1 VSAALA
7 AAAPKRP
14 VGFLARVLLAPIR
27 LYKAVL
33 SPLLPPMCRFHPSC
47 SVYAMG
53 AITVHGPF
61 KGLWLAMRRLG
72 RCHPFN
78 PGGLDPVPPRDGVD
92 AATLVSRI
100 DPQLGRRLSTAL
112 PELQQPHA
120 TRPPASE

>member
-1 VSAALA
+1 MSQALTA
-7 AAAPKRP
+7 GVPRRP
-14 VGFLARVLLAPIR
+14 VGFLARLLLAPIR

-61 KGLWLAMRRLG
+61 KGLWLAVLRIG

-78 PGGLDPVPPRDGVD
+78 PGGIDPVPPRDGL
-92 AATLVSRI
+92 AAAAIVSRF
-100 DPQLGRRLSTAL
+100 DPQLGRRLAT
-112 PELQQPHA
+112 ELNDAPHP
-120 TRPPASE
+120 RES

>member
-1 VSAALA
+1 MSASSAS
-7 AAAPKRP
+7 
-14 VGFLARVLLAPIR
+14 VGWLARLLLLPIR

-61 KGLWLAMRRLG
+61 KGLFLAIRRIG

-78 PGGLDPVPPRDGVD
+78 PGGLDPVPPRNGID
-92 AATLVSRI
+92 AASIVSTL
-100 DPQLGRRLSTAL
+100 DPQLARRLSTDL
-112 PELQQPHA
+112 PDAPPH
-120 TRPPASE
+120 R

>member
-1 VSAALA
+1 VTEGLVGGGVR
-7 AAAPKRP
+7 RP
-14 VGFLARVLLAPIR
+14 VGVLARFLLAPIR

-61 KGLWLAMRRLG
+61 KGVWLALRRIG

-92 AATLVSRI
+92 AAAIVSRF
-100 DPQLGRRLSTAL
+100 DPQLGRRLATEL
-112 PELQQPHA
+112 PDA
-120 TRPPASE
+120 PPSRES